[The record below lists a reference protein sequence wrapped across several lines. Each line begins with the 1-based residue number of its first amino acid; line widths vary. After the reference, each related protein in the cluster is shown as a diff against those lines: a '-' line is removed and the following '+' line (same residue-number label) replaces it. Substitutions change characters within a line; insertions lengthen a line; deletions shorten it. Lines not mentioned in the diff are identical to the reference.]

1 MSQNIPKKENFP
13 FYPLEILVQSN
24 SKIMGNYFELFQ
36 NNPEN
41 NFNSFGIPKI
51 SSVDD
56 YYMSFIMEELN
67 DKIDNEIDIDRLYFI
82 TNPENKEEGKK
93 VNELLKEIL
102 NDDIEIKDNIKNRN
116 IITLTEIDKVIITE
130 KNTKNQGELLKSKE
144 IEAKNDTT
152 KLTNEQ
158 TKLFKEVKQIS
169 NNESIQF
176 LYKKI
181 KRGEKDKTKNPKK
194 NSKTNDVFS
203 EYNLSRKIRS
213 HFLNFCVLF
222 SNDLIKNFRTELN
235 YFYKKLIK
243 LNKDFKTSIN
253 KKTDKSLKKKNLG
266 EIINTK
272 ISSKNINSNIN
283 HNQNIYKEDIQKNE
297 ALMEIFSIKYK
308 ELFNIYFNNK
318 KIINLKDYGLNQ
330 DILKKY
336 KLNKDIRLSLDVKMF
351 NDLLENNTT
360 CKDFLNENNY
370 SMAKKYKNS
379 LKNCAI
385 IKYKS
390 NSIFTLKE
398 D

>member
-130 KNTKNQGELLKSKE
+130 KNTKNQGELLKTKE

-235 YFYKKLIK
+235 YFDKKLIK

-253 KKTDKSLKKKNLG
+253 KKTDKSLKKK
-266 EIINTK
+266 I
-272 ISSKNINSNIN
+272 
-283 HNQNIYKEDIQKNE
+283 
-297 ALMEIFSIKYK
+297 
-308 ELFNIYFNNK
+308 
-318 KIINLKDYGLNQ
+318 
-330 DILKKY
+330 
-336 KLNKDIRLSLDVKMF
+336 
-351 NDLLENNTT
+351 
-360 CKDFLNENNY
+360 
-370 SMAKKYKNS
+370 
-379 LKNCAI
+379 
-385 IKYKS
+385 
-390 NSIFTLKE
+390 
-398 D
+398 

>member
-1 MSQNIPKKENFP
+1 MSQNIPKKENLIFG
-13 FYPLEILVQSN
+13 QSN
-24 SKIMGNYFELFQ
+24 SKIMENYFELFQ

-51 SSVDD
+51 SSFDD
-56 YYMSFIMEELN
+56 YSMSFIMEELN
-67 DKIDNEIDIDRLYFI
+67 NKIDNEIDIDRLYFI
-82 TNPENKEEGKK
+82 KNPENKEKGKK

-130 KNTKNQGELLKSKE
+130 KNSKNQGELLKTKE

-181 KRGEKDKTKNPKK
+181 KRGPKDKTKNPKK
-194 NSKTNDVFS
+194 NSKTNDAFS

-235 YFYKKLIK
+235 YFDKKLIK

-253 KKTDKSLKKKNLG
+253 KKTDKSLKEKNLG

-272 ISSKNINSNIN
+272 ISSKNTNSNIN

-351 NDLLENNTT
+351 DDLLENNTT

-379 LKNCAI
+379 
-385 IKYKS
+385 
-390 NSIFTLKE
+390 
-398 D
+398 